1 VHIDNPFAMV
11 VMIVLI
17 TAVASVLRS
26 MFGGGR
32 RRRRDLAAIEAAAP
46 RDAAETQRLRD
57 EVKQLKERLAVI
69 ERITVEKENSL
80 EREIERLRD
89 S

>member
-1 VHIDNPFAMV
+1 MNQYEMVAVIVVV
-11 VMIVLI
+11 VMVTSMIRSIFGLRRPRKGERPP
-17 TAVASVLRS
+17 VAE
-26 MFGGGR
+26 
-32 RRRRDLAAIEAAAP
+32 DAEA
-46 RDAAETQRLRD
+46 RRLRE

-89 S
+89 H